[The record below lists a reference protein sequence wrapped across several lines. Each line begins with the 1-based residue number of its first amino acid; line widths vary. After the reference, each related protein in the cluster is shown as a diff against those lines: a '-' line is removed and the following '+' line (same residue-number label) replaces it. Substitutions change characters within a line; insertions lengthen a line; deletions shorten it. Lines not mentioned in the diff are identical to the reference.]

1 MFVSACDVFAE
12 TALVSLA
19 FSLFL
24 VFFEIKNSILS
35 VARYTRGI
43 VYFVT
48 HTGRR
53 ISLQYVNVRRTLRN
67 HDFPGFS
74 GCIRLQLDGSIVTL
88 SSGADHAEIK
98 VLKFHREA
106 RKGVWKTDENASRIC
121 PLALVQSS
129 QASTL
134 RDININTVMS
144 CVLYGFPILERDA
157 AFDYILLL

>member
-1 MFVSACDVFAE
+1 MVH
-12 TALVSLA
+12 
-19 FSLFL
+19 
-24 VFFEIKNSILS
+24 
-35 VARYTRGI
+35 TRDCLLRN
-43 VYFVT
+43 
-48 HTGRR
+48 TGRR

-106 RKGVWKTDENASRIC
+106 RKGVWKTDENATRIC
-121 PLALVQSS
+121 PLAPSASS

-134 RDININTVMS
+134 RDININTAIS
-144 CVLYGFPILERDA
+144 CPLWFSYPSERYCIQLHFITLNQRSIIQIYVYFLRKIFFYCLYKILINLIDQQY
-157 AFDYILLL
+157 YIL

>member
-1 MFVSACDVFAE
+1 MFLLKQHSRLSLS
-12 TALVSLA
+12 LVLRNKKFNFKRST
-19 FSLFL
+19 
-24 VFFEIKNSILS
+24 VH
-35 VARYTRGI
+35 TRDCLLRN
-43 VYFVT
+43 
-48 HTGRR
+48 TGRR

-74 GCIRLQLDGSIVTL
+74 RCIRLQLDSSIVTL

-134 RDININTVMS
+134 RDININTAMS
-144 CVLYGFPILERDA
+144 CSLSLWFP
-157 AFDYILLL
+157 YS